1 VSEGKSRNLDW
12 EAILTGLAQ
21 LHRENPLV
29 LERNVL
35 VGGAACFFYRDQ
47 LKQAGDPDFQVP
59 VYRPDEEKLWLSHD
73 ADFATTDPQD
83 VPLVSGTMPLGT
95 VQFGFVLGAEE
106 FRENARTVGLS
117 WRDAS
122 FTMLIADPL
131 DLWREKEAASYRL
144 SRPQDP
150 LHLQLLG
157 LTLQWELAV
166 YAGKVATGGL
176 SATQWIARAK
186 EITRR
191 WNSILDSQ
199 KLRERLLSVSV
210 PEITN
215 FVNDSR

>member
-1 VSEGKSRNLDW
+1 
-12 EAILTGLAQ
+12 
-21 LHRENPLV
+21 
-29 LERNVL
+29 
-35 VGGAACFFYRDQ
+35 
-47 LKQAGDPDFQVP
+47 
-59 VYRPDEEKLWLSHD
+59 
-73 ADFATTDPQD
+73 
-83 VPLVSGTMPLGT
+83 

-106 FRENARTVGLS
+106 FRENARNVELS
-117 WRDAS
+117 WRDES

-157 LTLQWELAV
+157 LTLQWDMAF

-191 WNSILDSQ
+191 WNSILNSQ
-199 KLRERLLSVSV
+199 KLRGRLLSVGV

-215 FVNDSR
+215 FVNGSR